1 MDYGLVQGW
10 GFKIERR
17 RARGGLRYRAFS
29 FYVISHVT
37 MK

>member
-1 MDYGLVQGW
+1 MDVDKLVLSIKAHSLNGL
-10 GFKIERR
+10 
-17 RARGGLRYRAFS
+17 YRDFS